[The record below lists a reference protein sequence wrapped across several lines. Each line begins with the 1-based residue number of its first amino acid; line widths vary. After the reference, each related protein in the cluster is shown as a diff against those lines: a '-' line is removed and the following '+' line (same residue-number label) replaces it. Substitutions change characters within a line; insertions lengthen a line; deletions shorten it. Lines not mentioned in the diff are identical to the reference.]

1 MGINEMRNHL
11 MISESDGA
19 LYDTRAEN
27 WSEKPLRANYARHH
41 RNIQTVADMK
51 ATLRAG
57 AYAWPGGYEL
67 FFITSDGAAICFN
80 CAREN
85 FALIADSIRNDICD
99 GWKVIGCDIAEYY
112 DESLYCDHCSRQI
125 NV

>member
-1 MGINEMRNHL
+1 MQHHF
-11 MISESDGA
+11 MISEIDGA
-19 LYDTRAEN
+19 LYDTRSEN
-27 WSEKPLRANYARHH
+27 WSAKPLRDNYARHH
-41 RNIQTVADMK
+41 REINSVAEMK

-67 FFITSDGAAICFN
+67 IFITSDGAALCFD

-85 FALIADSIRNDICD
+85 FHLIADSIRNDIRD
-99 GWKVIGCDIAEYY
+99 GWKVIACDIAENY
-112 DESLYCDHCSRQI
+112 DESPLYCDHCSRQI